1 MAQLV
6 FKDAFWCTD
15 LTLNTGYDIILQR
28 LLDGRKMCKDV
39 EDLLKQRAMAEEK
52 YGKELVQIARKA
64 GGYTEIN
71 KLRGSFDALKQQIE
85 NIGVSHIQLAATVR
99 EELRS
104 LEDFRERQKE
114 LRKKYENAME
124 RLQKNKVSF
133 YKKTIDSKKNYEQK
147 CREAEEAEQNFERL
161 AISGNPKQVEKSQN
175 KLKHC
180 KDAAAEADQLYKNNI
195 TLLDKARI
203 EWEAE
208 HISTCEAFEQQ
219 EKDRISILRN
229 SIWVHTNQFSMQCV
243 KDDEMLEIVR
253 VSLEQCDVDKEIND
267 FVQEKTIG
275 RIPPAPVLYESYT
288 NGLIP
293 GSSNGLSTQGG
304 SSKMIKRIS
313 NLLHG
318 CSGSVKN
325 LAELSSHPMGTGD
338 SEYASIPIVPRRNSY
353 DFEAERQEC
362 TVLYDYTAQNADE
375 LDISAGDV
383 VHVLEEGE
391 DGWWTV
397 ERNGRTGLVPGSY
410 IQKKT
415 LIN

>member
-1 MAQLV
+1 
-6 FKDAFWCTD
+6 
-15 LTLNTGYDIILQR
+15 
-28 LLDGRKMCKDV
+28 MCKDV
-39 EDLLKQRAMAEEK
+39 EDLLKQRAIAEEK
-52 YGKELVQIARKA
+52 YGKELVQIAKKA
-64 GGYTEIN
+64 GGQSEIYMF
-71 KLRGSFDALKQQIE
+71 SDFSAEIE
-85 NIGVSHIQLAATVR
+85 NIGTSHIQLAASVR

-114 LRKKYENAME
+114 LRKKYEHAME

-133 YKKTIDSKKNYEQK
+133 YKKTMDSKKLYEQK

-161 AISGNPKQVEKSQN
+161 TISGNSKQVEKSQN

-180 KDAAAEADQLYKNNI
+180 KDAATEADQLYKNNI

-208 HISTCEAFEQQ
+208 HINTCEAFEQQ

-229 SIWVHTNQFSMQCV
+229 SLWTHTNQFSMQCV
-243 KDDEMLEIVR
+243 KDDEMLEVVR
-253 VSLEQCDVDKEIND
+253 QSLEQCDVKAEINS
-267 FVQEKTIG
+267 FIQEKTIG
-275 RIPPAPVLYESYT
+275 RIPPGPVLYETYT

-293 GSSNGLSTQGG
+293 GSSNGFSTQGG
-304 SSKMIKRIS
+304 SSKVIKRIS

-325 LAELSSHPMGTGD
+325 LDELSSQPTGVGD
-338 SEYASIPIVPRRNSY
+338 SEYASIPIPPRRDSY
-353 DFEAERQEC
+353 DLDPEPQEY

-375 LDISAGDV
+375 LDISAGDMV
-383 VHVLEEGE
+383 QVLEEGE

-397 ERNGRTGLVPGSY
+397 MRNGHTGLVPGSY
-410 IQKKT
+410 IERRD
-415 LIN
+415 